1 MCSSLLKFQWSGK
14 VGKSGFLGVEIGR
27 DQPLVCDVMPQATSP
42 KPAPHDLGNEH
53 WEFVRELLNDLEREE
68 EDRERLAYF
77 FGQWRLSIKAFRRV
91 EEQQMV
97 LREPSEQDLLLHKAC
112 VTALISH
119 GSLLLALAK
128 NHDAEAMAGHGADI
142 EVISAIMRDLHNT
155 FDEWHGQ
162 ANEQKL
168 NKLSSLI
175 FDASPELN
183 LRDSR
188 V

>member
-1 MCSSLLKFQWSGK
+1 MLHTTKAKTASH
-14 VGKSGFLGVEIGR
+14 
-27 DQPLVCDVMPQATSP
+27 T
-42 KPAPHDLGNEH
+42 DLGNEH
-53 WEFVRELLNDLEREE
+53 WEFVRGLLNDLEREE

-97 LREPSEQDLLLHKAC
+97 LQDPTEQDLLFHKAC

-119 GSLLLALAK
+119 GSLLMALAK
-128 NHDAEAMAGHGADI
+128 DHDADAMASHGADI
-142 EVISAIMRDLHNT
+142 EVIAAIMRDLHNT

-162 ANEQKL
+162 ANQQKL
-168 NKLSSLI
+168 ETLSDRI
-175 FDASPELN
+175 FNATPELN

-188 V
+188 VQV